1 MPRSEKPK
9 ESLPVTSLRRKV
21 KGNPVHLQGKNPP
34 RTPAEAA
41 AQKETLEASMRQLE
55 ESLPIGSMEV
65 KITFGPAPMP
75 EGRRQLMEHIQELHG
90 ISKSEDD

>member
-9 ESLPVTSLRRKV
+9 ESLPVTPLRRKI
-21 KGNPVHLQGKNPP
+21 KGNLVHFQVKNPP
-34 RTPAEAA
+34 RTPADAA
-41 AQKETLEASMRQLE
+41 VQKETLEPFMRQLE
-55 ESLPIGSMEV
+55 ESLPIGSTEV
-65 KITFGPAPMP
+65 KITFGPASMP